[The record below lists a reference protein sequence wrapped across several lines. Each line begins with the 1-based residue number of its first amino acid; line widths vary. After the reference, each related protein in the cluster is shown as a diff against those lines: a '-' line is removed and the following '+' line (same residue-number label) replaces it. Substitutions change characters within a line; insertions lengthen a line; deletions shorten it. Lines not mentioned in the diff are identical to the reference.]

1 MKKIALFLATLSLS
15 APTHAAT
22 VTIDLDRW
30 NQITEASK
38 TICRTGV
45 DVPGPIVPIIDRQS
59 SYLHLNQEE
68 KLLLV
73 SLCIL
78 YIKGRIDAR

>member
-1 MKKIALFLATLSLS
+1 MKKIALIIAALSLPVS
-15 APTHAAT
+15 AQAST

-78 YIKGRIDAR
+78 YVKGRVDAQ